1 MYDEHFQDGA
11 MDTSDLINFATP
23 RYGTLLNHFEDPQH
37 ESHTDDQQD
46 AAMDHSGLEGETT
59 INSNPTWAGA
69 VVLSSVPL
77 NTKLEEL
84 LEELQPALRH
94 LPIDWHGLSDTLA
107 RQEFLFTQPVGNQGS
122 ILIPLY
128 EDHPFFLHP
137 VGEEVGVASVVY
149 GTRRP
154 VPKAPEQ
161 TYAIRYSLQPS
172 PIKDVAALAC
182 ALQIAAIVWA
192 SGGVVSEGLQH
203 SILSEL
209 LEESLTP
216 SDQGKCMLITS
227 RVAHASRG
235 LPTMRMTM
243 SVIYLLA
250 AGKNLAAEQLRL
262 YTALF
267 GKSAHITRHGITM
280 ALFKEKEDALTRRP
294 NCKSLAPCKVLQISG
309 LRLDVPVGEI
319 METLLAHGVI
329 LWRAMV
335 WTYTMRNRSA
345 SGKEL
350 RYLLVLGQ
358 VERGNVNL
366 NNHHIFKPLSTR
378 SNDIR

>member
-1 MYDEHFQDGA
+1 MYDEHFQDEA

-23 RYGTLLNHFEDPQH
+23 RYGTLLNHFEDLQYV
-37 ESHTDDQQD
+37 SNTDDQQD
-46 AAMDHSGLEGETT
+46 AAVDHSGLEGETT

-77 NTKLEEL
+77 NTTLEEL
-84 LEELQPALRH
+84 LEELKPALSH

-137 VGEEVGVASVVY
+137 VGDEVGVASVVY

-192 SGGVVSEGLQH
+192 SDGVVSEGLQH

-209 LEESLTP
+209 LEESLTAG
-216 SDQGKCMLITS
+216 DQKKCMLITS

-243 SVIYLLA
+243 SVIYLLS
-250 AGKNLAAEQLRL
+250 AGKNLVAEQLRL
-262 YTALF
+262 
-267 GKSAHITRHGITM
+267 
-280 ALFKEKEDALTRRP
+280 
-294 NCKSLAPCKVLQISG
+294 
-309 LRLDVPVGEI
+309 
-319 METLLAHGVI
+319 
-329 LWRAMV
+329 
-335 WTYTMRNRSA
+335 
-345 SGKEL
+345 
-350 RYLLVLGQ
+350 
-358 VERGNVNL
+358 
-366 NNHHIFKPLSTR
+366 
-378 SNDIR
+378 